1 LTPVKMPAEEA
12 PEEAVDGEEY
22 PDGEGEDEV
31 PEDALCAELTMEE
44 LKAAFRIFDD
54 IGEGFISIGRFRE
67 ILKEIDEDFTDEELD
82 EVISEIDSDK
92 SSSIDFNEFVKLMT
106 F

>member
-1 LTPVKMPAEEA
+1 MQQ
-12 PEEAVDGEEY
+12 
-22 PDGEGEDEV
+22 
-31 PEDALCAELTMEE
+31 
-44 LKAAFRIFDD
+44 
-54 IGEGFISIGRFRE
+54 

-82 EVISEIDSDK
+82 EVIAEVSFWTISEPHLYFLTIHFKIDIDK

>member
-1 LTPVKMPAEEA
+1 MPAEEA
-12 PEEAVDGEEY
+12 TEEVLDGEEY
-22 PDGEGEDEV
+22 PDGEEEPE

-54 IGEGFISIGRFRE
+54 IGEGFISVGRFKQ

-82 EVISEIDSDK
+82 EIIAEIDIDK